1 VTRLP
6 KHMVANCGETA
17 LKSRWELDFHRM
29 EFVSH
34 LSLSFGVHRCMGA
47 RLTGLV
53 VESMLGAIH

>member
-1 VTRLP
+1 
-6 KHMVANCGETA
+6 MVANCGETA

-53 VESMLGAIH
+53 VESMQGAIH